1 MAYVALT
8 CRWVVVGVF
17 LVAALTKVRNRASRD
32 AFLSAVAELVPA
44 AAPGPLGVLVIGIEF
59 TVAVLVALPWTV
71 IPGLVLAVGT
81 LVAFGIA
88 IWSALRR
95 GVTVACRC
103 FGWSD
108 APVTWAHLVRN
119 GALVAVAVVGLVAR
133 HAAGGAAPHPAGIT
147 VSLAAAFVL
156 VVMVTALDDLAWLLS
171 SRTSSSGRA

>member
-17 LVAALTKVRNRASRD
+17 LVAALTKMRSRASRD
-32 AFLSAVAELVPA
+32 AFLAAVAELVPA
-44 AAPGPLGVLVIGIEF
+44 AAPRPLGVLVIGIEF
-59 TVAVLVALPWTV
+59 AVAVLVALPWTV
-71 IPGLVLAVGT
+71 VPGLVLALGT
-81 LVAFGIA
+81 LVAFSIA

-108 APVTWAHLVRN
+108 APVTRAHLARN
-119 GALVAVAVVGLVAR
+119 GSLVATAVVGLVAR
-133 HAAGGAAPHPAGIT
+133 QAAGGAALHPAGIA

-156 VVMVTALDDLAWLLS
+156 VVMVTSLDDLAWLV